1 MQGILI
7 DFKDS
12 YTLNLWEAF
21 RQVGLKLD
29 IIRYEDIENID
40 IFNLKIDCLILS
52 PGPYNP
58 SNYPNISK
66 WIQFFEKK
74 IPIIGVCR
82 GHQIIGAYYG
92 HSIIR
97 AKNPIHG
104 VPMEISLIHNEL
116 FPFEKA
122 EVMPYHSLV
131 VSPLENSQLNIIA
144 INDSN
149 EIMGFK
155 HRELPILSV
164 QFHPESIGTKN
175 LKEFFDVFMCFIK
188 SSHSVINIESS

>member
-21 RQVGLKLD
+21 RQIGLKLD
-29 IIRYEDIENID
+29 IISYEDIHNID
-40 IFNLKIDCLILS
+40 IKNLKIDCLILS

-58 SNYPNISK
+58 SNYPNILN

-74 IPIIGVCR
+74 IPIIGICL
-82 GHQIIGAYYG
+82 GHQIIGAFYG
-92 HSIIR
+92 HSIKR
-97 AKNPIHG
+97 AKDPIHG
-104 VPMEISLIHNEL
+104 VPIKVSFKNHNI
-116 FPFEKA
+116 FPFEKT

-131 VSPLENSQLNIIA
+131 VDPLETSPLITIA

-155 HRELPILSV
+155 HRNLPILSV
-164 QFHPESIGTKN
+164 QFHPESVGTIQS
-175 LKEFFDVFMCFIK
+175 KEFFEAFLRL
-188 SSHSVINIESS
+188 INMSPSNP